1 MELAHS
7 LLLNEECL
15 AQLRDVEKPVFIY
28 EWLRF
33 LDKVLVAAQKS
44 DIKEKQ
50 NTLVEQLL
58 AQLHNEPGPPTR
70 RLLASC
76 LANVFHVGDSLGL
89 FDAIDRCNDIMRSK
103 DDSLSYLQTKLAAI
117 CCLGGMY
124 ERLGRLVGR
133 TFKDTVTL
141 LVKAVKTSESQVRA
155 EIMHTLERVV
165 NGLGAAGSGCYKEI
179 YKAAKTCLTA
189 ERHMHVRCAA
199 ARCMMALVQHA
210 AFMYTTELESVVS
223 LCLKALAESNYD
235 VRCDV
240 ARLLGF
246 LLHRAL
252 SPATQHP
259 GQSQSMPGSGQAGQQ
274 SQSSQQ
280 SGSGR
285 KTTMEEALNL
295 LAGGFLKGGGS
306 FLKSGVESLKNSGP
320 NREIRVGVSYAYVQ
334 FASFMGSRWLE
345 RNLQVYL
352 SQVLQ
357 LLSNPKTTSGS
368 HVDCVYARNCVLYI
382 LHTISRTL
390 LSDRAQLTAAREIIA
405 IVASCSS
412 AAAAAATAAA
422 VAAAATAGPNS
433 ASASSGGIGGGT
445 IVAATSSSSSSGSG
459 DESAQL
465 IVCAMQHLAGVLYSA
480 GSSAASLLEDGAH
493 LVDTAMA
500 VLLHPSQ
507 AARLASAHLLKCLA
521 LALPGQLSPLLDRC
535 LTQLQ
540 QLKTSPESVHGC
552 SLAIAG
558 LVSAVSGGHGV
569 PQAKARQ
576 VFQAGEELLR
586 LASQNSRLS
595 LQRTQAAWFLL
606 GAGMTLSGPAVRPH
620 LPRMFL
626 TWRNALPRSA
636 KELEA
641 ERSRGDAFT
650 WQVTLESRAGAL
662 CSMQA
667 FLTHCPE
674 LCSEETLRRLLQP
687 LDQAVTMMAS
697 LPQIVKSFGP
707 HLKAPAALCR
717 QRLYCLL
724 QQLPT
729 SYLES
734 MHHPL
739 LRELVSE
746 FTLTENPANHTTSLL
761 RSLCHPDDSAVLGSW
776 LQDTDDKI
784 LEDQLQP
791 YLASGSGALEHDP
804 AALFLTREP
813 ASMTSPGPLPLGVSV
828 IDNSL
833 QLFGVVFPR
842 VNHKHRQQ
850 MLNHF
855 GECIRQARSSRQQ
868 AIQVNIFT
876 AVLSAMKKLAES
888 RSPFGDAELRT
899 LAVSLILDSLS
910 SQNPVLRCAGAE
922 CLGRMCQVI
931 DEGRFTSEMAAACFE
946 RLQTSR
952 DACLRTGHALALG
965 CLHRYVGSIGSVQ
978 SILET
983 SVKIMLALSEADT
996 STVTTSSVTHVWS
1009 LHALALIADSGAPQ
1023 FRSFVSLNLGHVLKL
1038 LLKVQPSEVSVHQC
1052 LGRLLSAII
1061 TFLGPELTQNSSLVT
1076 TARMSCL
1083 VCCAIMQ
1090 QHPDALVQATAVSC
1104 LQQLHMFAPRHVNLA
1119 GLVPLLCKSLD
1130 SPHLVLRRAA
1140 VSCLRQLAQR
1150 ESDEVVEHA
1159 ERATAQLD
1167 PTAATSQQQQQQ
1179 QQHLTQRGLEAALFA
1194 MLDRET
1200 DAQLRGHLRD
1210 TLHSLLNTARL
1221 GRWLQLLKE
1230 VLQSATVGDTGFS
1243 GEDDSALGGGA
1254 GGKIKGGGVGA
1265 TSTAAS
1271 AASGGAKGASKSDKN
1286 NGGGDDDDDEDDD
1299 DDDDDGK
1306 FRGTSDAEVTHPVLA
1321 SRWPTRVLAVELL
1334 LRLMTAGVEN
1344 QPDKLVPY
1352 LADLV
1357 KMAFIAATAESD
1369 QLRLCGLDAL
1379 ERVIRDFASVP
1390 EPELPGVLLLEQ
1402 YQAQVGAALRPA
1414 FAPDTSPDV
1423 TAAACRVCSAWI
1435 GSGVARDLGDLRR
1448 VTQLLVSSLAKLS
1461 DSTPSASKQVFSES
1475 AATMERLAV
1484 LRAWAQVYIIG
1495 ASSGGGGGG
1504 ETSGS
1509 NEDHGGSLLSFV
1521 RPQLHRL
1528 ADLWLAALREHAL
1541 LSLPAELASQL
1552 PAYKP
1557 DIAESSRPHY
1567 AANWAALLEASALR
1581 LREEESQEP
1590 TTGFNNTSQ
1599 TNAGETTAGDEA
1611 DRTTRYKERLH
1622 LLLGLAVEAL
1632 CALVSRQPL
1641 LVVDQCLRA
1650 CAHLLE
1656 PEAARLCLSK
1666 EPALLAELAQA
1677 LHRTLL
1683 TRDSP
1688 ATHNLCCRVLARIL
1702 SIGVGLKEGRDSGAI
1717 IPGHSVAFACLE
1729 AALCLLLRY
1738 QPDLCPQLRVPACPA
1753 AQQQQQSESPESQLL
1768 ASAVALFPLVPPVCS
1783 PAGAL
1788 SVLPALC
1795 HLLLAILQRPPP
1807 QGQLAPVR
1815 RAARDALLALARDC
1829 ESRGAIWTELCAC
1842 TALKVSQTD
1851 HLDTG
1856 ERAKFLSDLCLT
1868 CPAIC
1873 RRPQLADCLCNLLD
1887 ALWTSEH
1894 RPTESA
1900 ELSASLVRAAPLRRA
1915 YFARRLAPKAFAE
1928 LLRLGELES
1937 ADDANLN
1944 ALDGAAALASAV
1956 LSATNA
1962 TDQVVSNEL
1971 AQRRKLLLLLL
1982 TPLVNLLQP
1991 ERPDSAASRQ
2001 AWIQLQK
2008 VLPQYAELTRS
2019 LLIEVPELKTRLE
2032 ATQRALQAKQQQ
2044 QRQQGDA
2051 SQRRLMEQQQQQPT
2065 IQLKMDFSG
2074 FS

>member
-235 VRCDV
+235 VRT
-240 ARLLGF
+240 
-246 LLHRAL
+246 RASRSQCQAL
-252 SPATQHP
+252 VKPANNRNLVN
-259 GQSQSMPGSGQAGQQ
+259 SL
-274 SQSSQQ
+274 
-280 SGSGR
+280 GSGR

-405 IVASCSS
+405 IVANCSS

-445 IVAATSSSSSSGSG
+445 IVAATTSSSSGSG

-500 VLLHPSQ
+500 VYCCTRVK
-507 AARLASAHLLKCLA
+507 RLDWLA
-521 LALPGQLSPLLDRC
+521 LISLALPGQLSPLLDRC

-558 LVSAVSGGHGV
+558 LVSAVSGGHGTAYA
-569 PQAKARQ
+569 AKARQ

-707 HLKAPAALCR
+707 HLK
-717 QRLYCLL
+717 
-724 QQLPT
+724 QLPT

-813 ASMTSPGPLPLGVSV
+813 ASMTSPGPLPLG
-828 IDNSL
+828 
-833 QLFGVVFPR
+833 
-842 VNHKHRQQ
+842 
-850 MLNHF
+850 
-855 GECIRQARSSRQQ
+855 ARSSRQQ

-922 CLGRMCQVI
+922 CLGRMCQ
-931 DEGRFTSEMAAACFE
+931 
-946 RLQTSR
+946 
-952 DACLRTGHALALG
+952 
-965 CLHRYVGSIGSVQ
+965 
-978 SILET
+978 
-983 SVKIMLALSEADT
+983 
-996 STVTTSSVTHVWS
+996 
-1009 LHALALIADSGAPQ
+1009 
-1023 FRSFVSLNLGHVLKL
+1023 
-1038 LLKVQPSEVSVHQC
+1038 
-1052 LGRLLSAII
+1052 
-1061 TFLGPELTQNSSLVT
+1061 
-1076 TARMSCL
+1076 
-1083 VCCAIMQ
+1083 
-1090 QHPDALVQATAVSC
+1090 
-1104 LQQLHMFAPRHVNLA
+1104 
-1119 GLVPLLCKSLD
+1119 
-1130 SPHLVLRRAA
+1130 
-1140 VSCLRQLAQR
+1140 
-1150 ESDEVVEHA
+1150 
-1159 ERATAQLD
+1159 
-1167 PTAATSQQQQQQ
+1167 
-1179 QQHLTQRGLEAALFA
+1179 
-1194 MLDRET
+1194 
-1200 DAQLRGHLRD
+1200 
-1210 TLHSLLNTARL
+1210 
-1221 GRWLQLLKE
+1221 
-1230 VLQSATVGDTGFS
+1230 
-1243 GEDDSALGGGA
+1243 
-1254 GGKIKGGGVGA
+1254 
-1265 TSTAAS
+1265 
-1271 AASGGAKGASKSDKN
+1271 
-1286 NGGGDDDDDEDDD
+1286 
-1299 DDDDDGK
+1299 
-1306 FRGTSDAEVTHPVLA
+1306 
-1321 SRWPTRVLAVELL
+1321 
-1334 LRLMTAGVEN
+1334 
-1344 QPDKLVPY
+1344 
-1352 LADLV
+1352 
-1357 KMAFIAATAESD
+1357 
-1369 QLRLCGLDAL
+1369 
-1379 ERVIRDFASVP
+1379 
-1390 EPELPGVLLLEQ
+1390 
-1402 YQAQVGAALRPA
+1402 
-1414 FAPDTSPDV
+1414 
-1423 TAAACRVCSAWI
+1423 
-1435 GSGVARDLGDLRR
+1435 
-1448 VTQLLVSSLAKLS
+1448 
-1461 DSTPSASKQVFSES
+1461 
-1475 AATMERLAV
+1475 
-1484 LRAWAQVYIIG
+1484 
-1495 ASSGGGGGG
+1495 
-1504 ETSGS
+1504 
-1509 NEDHGGSLLSFV
+1509 
-1521 RPQLHRL
+1521 
-1528 ADLWLAALREHAL
+1528 
-1541 LSLPAELASQL
+1541 
-1552 PAYKP
+1552 
-1557 DIAESSRPHY
+1557 
-1567 AANWAALLEASALR
+1567 
-1581 LREEESQEP
+1581 
-1590 TTGFNNTSQ
+1590 
-1599 TNAGETTAGDEA
+1599 
-1611 DRTTRYKERLH
+1611 
-1622 LLLGLAVEAL
+1622 
-1632 CALVSRQPL
+1632 
-1641 LVVDQCLRA
+1641 
-1650 CAHLLE
+1650 
-1656 PEAARLCLSK
+1656 
-1666 EPALLAELAQA
+1666 
-1677 LHRTLL
+1677 
-1683 TRDSP
+1683 
-1688 ATHNLCCRVLARIL
+1688 
-1702 SIGVGLKEGRDSGAI
+1702 
-1717 IPGHSVAFACLE
+1717 
-1729 AALCLLLRY
+1729 
-1738 QPDLCPQLRVPACPA
+1738 
-1753 AQQQQQSESPESQLL
+1753 
-1768 ASAVALFPLVPPVCS
+1768 
-1783 PAGAL
+1783 
-1788 SVLPALC
+1788 
-1795 HLLLAILQRPPP
+1795 
-1807 QGQLAPVR
+1807 
-1815 RAARDALLALARDC
+1815 
-1829 ESRGAIWTELCAC
+1829 
-1842 TALKVSQTD
+1842 
-1851 HLDTG
+1851 
-1856 ERAKFLSDLCLT
+1856 
-1868 CPAIC
+1868 
-1873 RRPQLADCLCNLLD
+1873 
-1887 ALWTSEH
+1887 
-1894 RPTESA
+1894 
-1900 ELSASLVRAAPLRRA
+1900 
-1915 YFARRLAPKAFAE
+1915 
-1928 LLRLGELES
+1928 
-1937 ADDANLN
+1937 
-1944 ALDGAAALASAV
+1944 
-1956 LSATNA
+1956 
-1962 TDQVVSNEL
+1962 
-1971 AQRRKLLLLLL
+1971 
-1982 TPLVNLLQP
+1982 
-1991 ERPDSAASRQ
+1991 
-2001 AWIQLQK
+2001 
-2008 VLPQYAELTRS
+2008 
-2019 LLIEVPELKTRLE
+2019 
-2032 ATQRALQAKQQQ
+2032 
-2044 QRQQGDA
+2044 
-2051 SQRRLMEQQQQQPT
+2051 
-2065 IQLKMDFSG
+2065 
-2074 FS
+2074 

>member
-445 IVAATSSSSSSGSG
+445 IVAATTSSSSGSG

-480 GSSAASLLEDGAH
+480 GSSAA
-493 LVDTAMA
+493 
-500 VLLHPSQ
+500 Q

-983 SVKIMLALSEADT
+983 SVKNYASIN
-996 STVTTSSVTHVWS
+996 SVTHVWS

-1023 FRSFVSLNLGHVLKL
+1023 FRSFVSLN
-1038 LLKVQPSEVSVHQC
+1038 
-1052 LGRLLSAII
+1052 
-1061 TFLGPELTQNSSLVT
+1061 LVT

-1179 QQHLTQRGLEAALFA
+1179 QHLTQRGLEAALFA

-1221 GRWLQLLKE
+1221 GGWLQLLKE

-1254 GGKIKGGGVGA
+1254 GGKIKGGGPLPLPAVPKA
-1265 TSTAAS
+1265 PANPT
-1271 AASGGAKGASKSDKN
+1271 KN

-1344 QPDKLVPY
+1344 QPDKPDKLVPY

-1868 CPAIC
+1868 CPAMC

-1887 ALWTSEH
+1887 ALWTSN
-1894 RPTESA
+1894 TSA

-1962 TDQVVSNEL
+1962 TDQVVSNESVT
-1971 AQRRKLLLLLL
+1971 RRKLLLLLL

-2051 SQRRLMEQQQQQPT
+2051 SQRRLLEQQQQQPT

>member
-89 FDAIDRCNDIMRSK
+89 FDAIDRCNEIMRSK

-179 YKAAKTCLTA
+179 YKAAKNCLTA

-223 LCLKALAESNYD
+223 LCLKAMTESNYD

-433 ASASSGGIGGGT
+433 TSASSGGIGGGT

-697 LPQIVKSFGP
+697 LPQIVKSFGSGGTVS
-707 HLKAPAALCR
+707 AASV
-717 QRLYCLL
+717 
-724 QQLPT
+724 LPT
-729 SYLES
+729 AATANLLPGE
-734 MHHPL
+734 HAPPL

-784 LEDQLQP
+784 LEDQRDPRWLAAGRPLLQ
-791 YLASGSGALEHDP
+791 ADAAAVKP
-804 AALFLTREP
+804 AGCAPGFQFERGVQLGLVLPSKDSVTRP
-813 ASMTSPGPLPLGVSV
+813 
-828 IDNSL
+828 D
-833 QLFGVVFPR
+833 
-842 VNHKHRQQ
+842 
-850 MLNHF
+850 
-855 GECIRQARSSRQQ
+855 
-868 AIQVNIFT
+868 
-876 AVLSAMKKLAES
+876 AVLSNPLGLVEAGLHVVVV
-888 RSPFGDAELRT
+888 
-899 LAVSLILDSLS
+899 AVV
-910 SQNPVLRCAGAE
+910 PVLD
-922 CLGRMCQVI
+922 V
-931 DEGRFTSEMAAACFE
+931 
-946 RLQTSR
+946 
-952 DACLRTGHALALG
+952 TG
-965 CLHRYVGSIGSVQ
+965 
-978 SILET
+978 
-983 SVKIMLALSEADT
+983 
-996 STVTTSSVTHVWS
+996 
-1009 LHALALIADSGAPQ
+1009 
-1023 FRSFVSLNLGHVLKL
+1023 
-1038 LLKVQPSEVSVHQC
+1038 
-1052 LGRLLSAII
+1052 
-1061 TFLGPELTQNSSLVT
+1061 
-1076 TARMSCL
+1076 
-1083 VCCAIMQ
+1083 
-1090 QHPDALVQATAVSC
+1090 
-1104 LQQLHMFAPRHVNLA
+1104 
-1119 GLVPLLCKSLD
+1119 
-1130 SPHLVLRRAA
+1130 
-1140 VSCLRQLAQR
+1140 
-1150 ESDEVVEHA
+1150 
-1159 ERATAQLD
+1159 
-1167 PTAATSQQQQQQ
+1167 
-1179 QQHLTQRGLEAALFA
+1179 
-1194 MLDRET
+1194 
-1200 DAQLRGHLRD
+1200 
-1210 TLHSLLNTARL
+1210 
-1221 GRWLQLLKE
+1221 
-1230 VLQSATVGDTGFS
+1230 
-1243 GEDDSALGGGA
+1243 
-1254 GGKIKGGGVGA
+1254 
-1265 TSTAAS
+1265 
-1271 AASGGAKGASKSDKN
+1271 
-1286 NGGGDDDDDEDDD
+1286 
-1299 DDDDDGK
+1299 
-1306 FRGTSDAEVTHPVLA
+1306 
-1321 SRWPTRVLAVELL
+1321 
-1334 LRLMTAGVEN
+1334 
-1344 QPDKLVPY
+1344 
-1352 LADLV
+1352 
-1357 KMAFIAATAESD
+1357 
-1369 QLRLCGLDAL
+1369 
-1379 ERVIRDFASVP
+1379 
-1390 EPELPGVLLLEQ
+1390 
-1402 YQAQVGAALRPA
+1402 RPA
-1414 FAPDTSPDV
+1414 GSP
-1423 TAAACRVCSAWI
+1423 
-1435 GSGVARDLGDLRR
+1435 
-1448 VTQLLVSSLAKLS
+1448 
-1461 DSTPSASKQVFSES
+1461 
-1475 AATMERLAV
+1475 
-1484 LRAWAQVYIIG
+1484 
-1495 ASSGGGGGG
+1495 
-1504 ETSGS
+1504 
-1509 NEDHGGSLLSFV
+1509 
-1521 RPQLHRL
+1521 
-1528 ADLWLAALREHAL
+1528 
-1541 LSLPAELASQL
+1541 
-1552 PAYKP
+1552 
-1557 DIAESSRPHY
+1557 
-1567 AANWAALLEASALR
+1567 
-1581 LREEESQEP
+1581 
-1590 TTGFNNTSQ
+1590 
-1599 TNAGETTAGDEA
+1599 
-1611 DRTTRYKERLH
+1611 
-1622 LLLGLAVEAL
+1622 
-1632 CALVSRQPL
+1632 
-1641 LVVDQCLRA
+1641 
-1650 CAHLLE
+1650 
-1656 PEAARLCLSK
+1656 
-1666 EPALLAELAQA
+1666 
-1677 LHRTLL
+1677 
-1683 TRDSP
+1683 
-1688 ATHNLCCRVLARIL
+1688 
-1702 SIGVGLKEGRDSGAI
+1702 
-1717 IPGHSVAFACLE
+1717 
-1729 AALCLLLRY
+1729 
-1738 QPDLCPQLRVPACPA
+1738 
-1753 AQQQQQSESPESQLL
+1753 
-1768 ASAVALFPLVPPVCS
+1768 
-1783 PAGAL
+1783 
-1788 SVLPALC
+1788 
-1795 HLLLAILQRPPP
+1795 
-1807 QGQLAPVR
+1807 
-1815 RAARDALLALARDC
+1815 
-1829 ESRGAIWTELCAC
+1829 
-1842 TALKVSQTD
+1842 
-1851 HLDTG
+1851 
-1856 ERAKFLSDLCLT
+1856 
-1868 CPAIC
+1868 
-1873 RRPQLADCLCNLLD
+1873 
-1887 ALWTSEH
+1887 
-1894 RPTESA
+1894 
-1900 ELSASLVRAAPLRRA
+1900 
-1915 YFARRLAPKAFAE
+1915 
-1928 LLRLGELES
+1928 
-1937 ADDANLN
+1937 
-1944 ALDGAAALASAV
+1944 
-1956 LSATNA
+1956 
-1962 TDQVVSNEL
+1962 
-1971 AQRRKLLLLLL
+1971 
-1982 TPLVNLLQP
+1982 
-1991 ERPDSAASRQ
+1991 
-2001 AWIQLQK
+2001 
-2008 VLPQYAELTRS
+2008 
-2019 LLIEVPELKTRLE
+2019 
-2032 ATQRALQAKQQQ
+2032 
-2044 QRQQGDA
+2044 
-2051 SQRRLMEQQQQQPT
+2051 
-2065 IQLKMDFSG
+2065 
-2074 FS
+2074 